1 MPGSSE
7 AAVWTFA
14 RDKLDG
20 NGKLKRV
27 KIFQEIY
34 ELNFPAGKIASEEL
48 RRPIFAKPLVSVT
61 IVGTSAA

>member
-7 AAVWTFA
+7 APVWTFA
-14 RDKLDG
+14 RGKLEG
-20 NGKLKRV
+20 NGKLKRA

-34 ELNFPAGKIASEEL
+34 ELNFLAGKIASEEL
-48 RRPIFAKPLVSVT
+48 RRRIFAKQLISVT

>member
-1 MPGSSE
+1 MPGSPE

-14 RDKLDG
+14 RDKLEG
-20 NGKLKRV
+20 NGKLKRA

-34 ELNFPAGKIASEEL
+34 ELNFLAGKIASEEL
-48 RRPIFAKPLVSVT
+48 RRRIFAKPSVSVT